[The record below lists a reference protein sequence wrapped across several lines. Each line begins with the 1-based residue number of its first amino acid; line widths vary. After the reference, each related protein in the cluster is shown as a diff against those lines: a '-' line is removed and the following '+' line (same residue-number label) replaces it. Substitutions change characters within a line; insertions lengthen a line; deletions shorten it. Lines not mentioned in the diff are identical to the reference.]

1 MEKVFKLIFGQSFQS
16 VVELVQSMDTL
27 QQIVFIFW
35 VGCVV
40 MIYSTFFY
48 IIYLIGKDVVS
59 KLLLNLK
66 SVK

>member
-1 MEKVFKLIFGQSFQS
+1 MNKIFNFIFGQSFQS

-27 QQIVFIFW
+27 QQIIFIFW

-40 MIYSTFFY
+40 MFYSTLLY
-48 IIYLIGKDVVS
+48 VLYLVGKDVVS

>member
-27 QQIVFIFW
+27 QQIIFIFW

-40 MIYSTFFY
+40 MFYSTFLY